1 MNRAAGILLS
11 VSSLPSRY
19 GIGCFSE
26 SAYDFVDWL
35 SGAGQR
41 YWQIL
46 PLGPTGYGD
55 SPYQSFSTFAGNPYF
70 ISLEA
75 LIKEGVLTKK
85 ECASADFGSDPE
97 QIDYERLYKNR
108 YPLLRKA
115 YERSAISENPEYR
128 QFLSENNW
136 WLSDYALFMAVKDR
150 FGGKPFTEWAEDIRL
165 RWGNALDYYR
175 RELYFDIE
183 FQQYLQFT
191 FYKQWKALK
200 AYANSRGVRIIGD
213 IPIYV
218 AMDSADTWSHPELFQ
233 FGQDNVPVAV
243 AGCPPDRFSDTGQLW
258 GNPLYRWEYHQS
270 TGFQWWIRRLE
281 HCFRLY
287 DVVRIDHFRGFDEY
301 YSIPYGAES
310 AVDGHWEKGPG
321 MQLFSRMRE
330 VLGDRQVIAED
341 LGLITDSVRR
351 LVRETGFP
359 GMKVLEFA
367 FDAGDDDSSGEY
379 LPHNYTENCVAY
391 TGTHDN
397 DTLVGWFGSAS
408 KADRKMARDYLCDHY
423 TPDDLLYKSFIAAV
437 MRSRA
442 GLCVIPLQDYMGLD
456 NGARMNLPSTVG
468 ENWKWRLKPGEL
480 TDALKKEVH
489 TVTARYGRLD

>member
-233 FGQDNVPVAV
+233 FGQDNVPTAV

-310 AVDGHWEKGPG
+310 AVDGHWEK
-321 MQLFSRMRE
+321 
-330 VLGDRQVIAED
+330 
-341 LGLITDSVRR
+341 
-351 LVRETGFP
+351 
-359 GMKVLEFA
+359 
-367 FDAGDDDSSGEY
+367 
-379 LPHNYTENCVAY
+379 
-391 TGTHDN
+391 
-397 DTLVGWFGSAS
+397 
-408 KADRKMARDYLCDHY
+408 
-423 TPDDLLYKSFIAAV
+423 
-437 MRSRA
+437 
-442 GLCVIPLQDYMGLD
+442 
-456 NGARMNLPSTVG
+456 
-468 ENWKWRLKPGEL
+468 
-480 TDALKKEVH
+480 
-489 TVTARYGRLD
+489 

>member
-1 MNRAAGILLS
+1 MNRAAVILLS

-218 AMDSADTWSHPELFQ
+218 AMDSADTWAEDPCLTGALAAAFLQGVQSAGVGGCAGRL
-233 FGQDNVPVAV
+233 AV
-243 AGCPPDRFSDTGQLW
+243 VNQETDRRTL
-258 GNPLYRWEYHQS
+258 N
-270 TGFQWWIRRLE
+270 RR
-281 HCFRLY
+281 
-287 DVVRIDHFRGFDEY
+287 V
-301 YSIPYGAES
+301 ES
-310 AVDGHWEKGPG
+310 A
-321 MQLFSRMRE
+321 RCR
-330 VLGDRQVIAED
+330 
-341 LGLITDSVRR
+341 
-351 LVRETGFP
+351 
-359 GMKVLEFA
+359 
-367 FDAGDDDSSGEY
+367 
-379 LPHNYTENCVAY
+379 
-391 TGTHDN
+391 
-397 DTLVGWFGSAS
+397 
-408 KADRKMARDYLCDHY
+408 
-423 TPDDLLYKSFIAAV
+423 SFT
-437 MRSRA
+437 
-442 GLCVIPLQDYMGLD
+442 CP
-456 NGARMNLPSTVG
+456 
-468 ENWKWRLKPGEL
+468 RLKLPCGTGSPAPL
-480 TDALKKEVH
+480 CA
-489 TVTARYGRLD
+489 ARGS